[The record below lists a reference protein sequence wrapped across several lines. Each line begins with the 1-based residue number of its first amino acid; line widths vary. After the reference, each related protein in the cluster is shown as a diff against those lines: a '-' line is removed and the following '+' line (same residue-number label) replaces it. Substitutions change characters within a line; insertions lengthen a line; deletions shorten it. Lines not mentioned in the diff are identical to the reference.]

1 MHNLE
6 NNDPD
11 CNYPNPAYSDQPSY
25 VAKSGDCVRVGPNLY
40 GRFEISSTT
49 GKDERNDFE
58 SWEIPDINKNID
70 MTVSESTPEAQLDRK
85 DVAGSC
91 MIESF
96 SVYAD
101 PDCS

>member
-1 MHNLE
+1 M
-6 NNDPD
+6 
-11 CNYPNPAYSDQPSY
+11 
-25 VAKSGDCVRVGPNLY
+25 Y

-101 PDCS
+101 PDCSQEIPMDNGTLNFFLWLGNKEI